1 VNGNSRRDLFLVT
14 FSILSLEL
22 AVIRWMAQQITL
34 FAYLGSVLL
43 IGAFLGMG
51 LGVALGRKRPEL
63 FGLTLPAL
71 AILSAVLAFSE
82 RLNILHTRFPGS
94 AVAMWGMEGAKNFAS
109 SLTIIVALFAAV
121 VVVFLFAGTRVGEIF
136 AGSEALDAYSIDLA
150 GSFAGVVAMA
160 IVSSAQTPPPV
171 WFALG
176 GIPLAWVSRRWTSW
190 VALAALLVFTTL
202 SIRGAIFSPYYR
214 IDLDRATDVTGTP
227 IRLSVNRDFHQYVHD
242 FSSKRLN
249 EPALPPD
256 VRASLRSAELTYRL
270 PFALAPHYNSAL
282 VVGAGTGNDVAAAL
296 RQGFKQVVS
305 VDIDPRIIE
314 IGKELHPERPYDDPR
329 TIPVV
334 NDARAYFERTDQQFD
349 VVDFGLLDSHAVFSA
364 MSSLRLDNYVYTVEA
379 MRSAWRH
386 VRTPGLMSVSFSI
399 AEREWLSDRLY
410 KIVREATGVDPVIV
424 PHAIQRGRFF
434 IVTKGI
440 DPREL
445 AVRARLRTLPPP
457 PDTERVEAATDDWP
471 FLYLHP
477 GEIPVGYIAMIAAI
491 LVIGVA
497 GTRVAFGAEMFR
509 GQAFNPLLFV
519 MGAAFLLIE
528 TRSVTDLSLL
538 FGSTWI
544 VNAAVFAG
552 VLAVVFAANALVRR
566 GRALNISLI
575 FGLLF
580 ASLLLNYF
588 FRPDQ
593 LLTLPFALRSILA
606 PLLAALPIGF
616 AGIIFSTVFAQSHN
630 PSAALGSNLLG
641 AVVGGCLEFLSM
653 ATGLR
658 ALTLLALVFYLLA
671 LLLYRRSKGQG
682 PEIASPSD
690 LLTAGDRLGA

>member
-1 VNGNSRRDLFLVT
+1 VNWSSRRDLFLVT
-14 FSILSLEL
+14 FSILALEL

-51 LGVALGRKRPEL
+51 LGVAIGRKRPQL
-63 FGLTLPAL
+63 FHLALPAL
-71 AILSAVLAFSE
+71 AALSAVLAFSE
-82 RLNILHTRFPGS
+82 TLHILHTRFPGN
-94 AVAMWGMEGAKNFAS
+94 AMAMWGMDGAKNFAS
-109 SLTIIVALFAAV
+109 SLAIIVALFIGV
-121 VVVFLFAGTRVGEIF
+121 VIVFLLAGTRVGEIF
-136 AGSEALDAYSIDLA
+136 ATSEALDAYSIDLA

-160 IVSSAQTPPPV
+160 IVAAAQTPPPV

-190 VALAALLVFTTL
+190 IALAAILVLTTL

-214 IDLDRATDVTGTP
+214 IDLDRAAAVTGAP

-242 FSSKRLN
+242 FSARHLN
-249 EPALPPD
+249 DPALSP
-256 VRASLRSAELTYRL
+256 RARAVLRSAEFAYRL
-270 PFALAPHYNSAL
+270 PFALPPHRDSAL

-296 RQGFKQVVS
+296 RQGFGRVVS

-314 IGKELHPERPYDDPR
+314 IGRELHPERPYSDPR
-329 TIPVV
+329 TVAVV
-334 NDARAYFERTDQQFD
+334 NDARAYFERTDEQFD

-364 MSSLRLDNYVYTVEA
+364 MSSLRLDNYVYTVES

-386 VRTPGLMSVSFSI
+386 VKTPGLMSISFSTGD
-399 AEREWLSDRLY
+399 REWLSDRLFT
-410 KIVREATGVDPVIV
+410 IVRDATGVEPIII
-424 PHAIQRGRFF
+424 PHPIQHGRMY

-440 DPREL
+440 APREL
-445 AVRARLRTLPPP
+445 AAHLRLPTLPS
-457 PDTERVEAATDDWP
+457 PDTANVDAATDDWP
-471 FLYLHP
+471 FLYLKP
-477 GEIPVGYIAMIAAI
+477 GEVPAGYIAMIAAI
-491 LVIGVA
+491 LIIALA
-497 GTRVAFGAEMFR
+497 GTRAAFGAEMFR
-509 GQAFNPLLFV
+509 GHGFDPLLFV

-552 VLAVVFAANALVRR
+552 VLAVVFAANAFVRR
-566 GRALNISLI
+566 GGTSNLSLI
-575 FGLLF
+575 FVLLF
-580 ASLLLNYF
+580 AALALNYVL
-588 FRPDQ
+588 RPAQ
-593 LLTLPFALRSILA
+593 LLTLPFALRSILG

-616 AGIIFSTVFAQSHN
+616 AGIIFSSIFARSLN

-641 AVVGGCLEFLSM
+641 AVIGGCLEFVSM

-658 ALTLLALVFYLLA
+658 ALTLLALAFYLVA
-671 LLLYRRSKGQG
+671 MLLYRRRGSEIEAANASG
-682 PEIASPSD
+682 IAS
-690 LLTAGDRLGA
+690 

>member
-1 VNGNSRRDLFLVT
+1 
-14 FSILSLEL
+14 
-22 AVIRWMAQQITL
+22 
-34 FAYLGSVLL
+34 
-43 IGAFLGMG
+43 
-51 LGVALGRKRPEL
+51 
-63 FGLTLPAL
+63 
-71 AILSAVLAFSE
+71 
-82 RLNILHTRFPGS
+82 
-94 AVAMWGMEGAKNFAS
+94 
-109 SLTIIVALFAAV
+109 
-121 VVVFLFAGTRVGEIF
+121 
-136 AGSEALDAYSIDLA
+136 
-150 GSFAGVVAMA
+150 
-160 IVSSAQTPPPV
+160 
-171 WFALG
+171 
-176 GIPLAWVSRRWTSW
+176 
-190 VALAALLVFTTL
+190 
-202 SIRGAIFSPYYR
+202 
-214 IDLDRATDVTGTP
+214 
-227 IRLSVNRDFHQYVHD
+227 
-242 FSSKRLN
+242 
-249 EPALPPD
+249 
-256 VRASLRSAELTYRL
+256 
-270 PFALAPHYNSAL
+270 
-282 VVGAGTGNDVAAAL
+282 
-296 RQGFKQVVS
+296 
-305 VDIDPRIIE
+305 
-314 IGKELHPERPYDDPR
+314 
-329 TIPVV
+329 
-334 NDARAYFERTDQQFD
+334 
-349 VVDFGLLDSHAVFSA
+349 
-364 MSSLRLDNYVYTVEA
+364 
-379 MRSAWRH
+379 